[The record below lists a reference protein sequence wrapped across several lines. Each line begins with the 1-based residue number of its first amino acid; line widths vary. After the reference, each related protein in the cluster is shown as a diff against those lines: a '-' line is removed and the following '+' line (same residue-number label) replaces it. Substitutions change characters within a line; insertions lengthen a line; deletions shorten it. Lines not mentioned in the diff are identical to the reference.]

1 MSILVTN
8 ILTWYFSI
16 LQNNRHGKS
25 TYYLVLLQS
34 FCSWPLNLGARDI
47 DPPALKNPCVT
58 LNKYLEF
65 GDTPPASQPY
75 RPRAAVSSAG
85 LQRWEQ
91 SLQGKDSRR
100 LTDGGAAGPRVS
112 SPPHACVGDSG
123 LTQPP
128 QGSWQ
133 ALCNLLAPGNCKL
146 LTPCL
151 LPLRPIHTLMVHA
164 RPLHNGLSFF
174 KSVLRSSF

>member
-58 LNKYLEF
+58 YRQASIYMV
-65 GDTPPASQPY
+65 PPF
-75 RPRAAVSSAG
+75 SS
-85 LQRWEQ
+85 
-91 SLQGKDSRR
+91 S
-100 LTDGGAAGPRVS
+100 
-112 SPPHACVGDSG
+112 
-123 LTQPP
+123 
-128 QGSWQ
+128 
-133 ALCNLLAPGNCKL
+133 
-146 LTPCL
+146 
-151 LPLRPIHTLMVHA
+151 
-164 RPLHNGLSFF
+164 
-174 KSVLRSSF
+174 SVLWVPHLHIETTTDHISLYSIYQWNKSIPLLRSLPTPLQSWSMIWSLLLFKLEKEFIYLK